1 MPRITS
7 FFTRQTPV
15 DNPQR
20 AQSPVGAVRNERT
33 PPADQTQRA
42 PGPLSGLSRRQ
53 PNAGARSETSR
64 PRLAADVLEFDELGA
79 ALESS
84 EIPQLDPSERRRFN
98 VDTTASAQLVSAGG
112 RVLQRSTQLR
122 SYESVLLE
130 WRDQCAANAD
140 QWREAWISANES
152 VTGAELNLEVALRI
166 SAAHLARAAS
176 HNVASLDLSYLPLP
190 RFPEQTYRF
199 GHLQDMSIAGAGLLE
214 LPESIS
220 DLANLRTLT
229 LSQNPIGALPASISR
244 LGELQELTIF
254 SCPNL
259 TELPEHLAI
268 RNTAGQREGLV
279 KLRTLTLS
287 RTGIRSLPSSLEYL
301 KDLTHLKINSSPLTE
316 LNTSI
321 HRLPLLEEVDLRG
334 CTRLRHYPSIS
345 GQQWSLRKL
354 SLQDC
359 SSLQTLPSNI
369 DALRNLQELDLRG
382 CNNLR
387 ALPPSISG
395 LPDHCTIRAPAH
407 LQASLDQLRPRRPPL
422 ARPWDVAGPSTPQV
436 AGASSSAARPSDDD
450 PAITQARQKIE
461 DTVYALFAA
470 IDEDRNPFVQN
481 APYFIPEKREEG
493 TPIVLGE
500 VDGIQQM
507 LKESSR
513 EVFKNKL
520 IGLANSLQQRR
531 IPHPW
536 KASDRLDTA
545 EHKAFVNSHL
555 GTFNE
560 HSPINGVSLY
570 KAAQMWKTR
579 ELLVHND
586 PTNRD
591 FLPPIPT
598 YSLPEQATDASES

>member
-1 MPRITS
+1 MPRIPS

-33 PPADQTQRA
+33 PPADHTQRA

-53 PNAGARSETSR
+53 PNAGARSETS
-64 PRLAADVLEFDELGA
+64 
-79 ALESS
+79 S

-98 VDTTASAQLVSAGG
+98 VDTSASAQLVSAGG

-140 QWREAWISANES
+140 QWREAWISANER
-152 VTGAELNLEVALRI
+152 VNGAELNLEAALEI

-176 HNVASLDLSYLPLP
+176 HNVASLNLFGVPLP
-190 RFPEQTYRF
+190 RFPEQTFRF

-229 LSQNPIGALPASISR
+229 LTQNPIGALPASISR
-244 LGELQELTIF
+244 LGELRELTIL

-287 RTGIRSLPSSLEYL
+287 RTGIRSLPSSLKYL
-301 KDLTHLKINSSPLTE
+301 KHLTHLKINSSPLTE

-334 CTRLRHYPSIS
+334 CTQLRHYPAIPELR
-345 GQQWSLRKL
+345 WSLKKL
-354 SLQDC
+354 SLKDC

-382 CNNLR
+382 CNNLSE
-387 ALPPSISG
+387 LPPSISR
-395 LPDHCTIRAPAH
+395 LPPHCTIRAPAH
-407 LQASLDQLRPRRPPL
+407 LQASLDQLRPRRRPFVQAVGQLPL
-422 ARPWDVAGPSTPQV
+422 LSRPWDVAVRSSTVAGPSTPQA
-436 AGASSSAARPSDDD
+436 AGALSSAARPSHDD
-450 PAITQARQKIE
+450 PAIMQARQVIE

-493 TPIVLGE
+493 TPIVLGA

-507 LKESSR
+507 LKESSDK
-513 EVFKNKL
+513 VFKAKL
-520 IGLANSLQQRR
+520 IGLANSLQKSP
-531 IPHPW
+531 IPNPW
-536 KASDRLDTA
+536 KASDRLDA
-545 EHKAFVNSHL
+545 DERKAFVNSHL
-555 GTFNE
+555 GAPGAKFNE
-560 HSPINGVSLY
+560 NSAINGVSLY

-586 PTNRD
+586 PENREL
-591 FLPPIPT
+591 LPSIPV
-598 YSLPEQATDASES
+598 YPPRNI